1 MCYLQLT
8 YLFTQNI
15 SVKSKKKKKFIIII
29 IIFFK
34 NRPGILCAWGL
45 CSAACVKTTAL
56 FGISENH

>member
-15 SVKSKKKKKFIIII
+15 SVKSKKK
-29 IIFFK
+29 IFFFK
-34 NRPGILCAWGL
+34 GLGILCAWGL